1 MNSEHLVM
9 SRSFQLLAGH
19 PVLDLANT
27 LDYRYAPAK
36 RIELVESNDD
46 LMQFGLQS
54 GLLESREARRWKPA
68 LKKSST
74 DAYLQRARELRE
86 TIEGIFAAIA
96 DRRRV
101 NQEDLEI
108 LNSWIREASVHRS
121 LERQKDAFVWTW
133 QEAPSCIDLLL
144 WRIAQAAAE
153 LLTSPDLQ
161 RVRRCDASNCRWL
174 FLDKSKNHSRRWC
187 DMKICGNR
195 EKARAYY
202 QRVASES

>member
-1 MNSEHLVM
+1 M
-9 SRSFQLLAGH
+9 
-19 PVLDLANT
+19 
-27 LDYRYAPAK
+27 
-36 RIELVESNDD
+36 
-46 LMQFGLQS
+46 
-54 GLLESREARRWKPA
+54 
-68 LKKSST
+68 
-74 DAYLQRARELRE
+74 
-86 TIEGIFAAIA
+86 
-96 DRRRV
+96 
-101 NQEDLEI
+101 
-108 LNSWIREASVHRS
+108 
-121 LERQKDAFVWTW
+121 WTW